1 MSDEALAD
9 AEASA
14 DAKASAKSGGS
25 DSPDL
30 RLCSRLQRDFD
41 ELNRA
46 VESSPKRAPPKL
58 ETQNPKPETPLPMPA
73 IGITGGVATGK
84 TTVARALLDIV
95 QGKLRVFFFS
105 ADFEARRLT
114 ESDFAVQ
121 EEIRSAF
128 GDRVFDPD
136 GSLARNRLREL
147 VFQEAKAR
155 KALEDILHPRIR
167 RAWIDQLGNEQLL
180 LAEIPLLY
188 ETAAERNFDLV
199 IVTAC
204 SRKSQ
209 KERLVSGRN
218 LSEALAEQVINAQ
231 MALDIKIQRAD
242 RVVWT
247 DCPPGLAALQ
257 VNQIAREIIDR
268 YGGAAN

>member
-1 MSDEALAD
+1 MSGQGPELESKNQSSVGCPTWPRLRRVTKLAG
-9 AEASA
+9 AHP
-14 DAKASAKSGGS
+14 GVS
-25 DSPDL
+25 DRGCRQTTL
-30 RLCSRLQRDFD
+30 YF
-41 ELNRA
+41 E
-46 VESSPKRAPPKL
+46 KTAPNPGETRNSKL
-58 ETQNPKPETPLPMPA
+58 ETPPMPA

-84 TTVARALLDIV
+84 TTVARALLEPLE
-95 QGKLRVFFFS
+95 GKFRLSLFS

-155 KALEDILHPRIR
+155 KTLEDILHPRIR
-167 RAWIDQLGNEQLL
+167 RAWMDQLGNEQLL

-231 MALDIKIQRAD
+231 MALEMKIQRAD

-247 DCPPGLAALQ
+247 DCPAGVTALQ

>member
-1 MSDEALAD
+1 
-9 AEASA
+9 
-14 DAKASAKSGGS
+14 
-25 DSPDL
+25 
-30 RLCSRLQRDFD
+30 
-41 ELNRA
+41 
-46 VESSPKRAPPKL
+46 
-58 ETQNPKPETPLPMPA
+58 MPA

-84 TTVARALLDIV
+84 TTVARTLLNLL
-95 QGKLRVFFFS
+95 QGELRVSLFS

-114 ESDFAVQ
+114 ETDFAVQ

-128 GDRVFDPD
+128 GNRVFDPD
-136 GSLARNRLREL
+136 GNLARNRLREL

-167 RAWIDQLGNEQLL
+167 RAWINQLGNEQLL
-180 LAEIPLLY
+180 IAEIPLLY
-188 ETAAERNFDLV
+188 ETAAERNFDLI

-209 KERLVSGRN
+209 GERLVRGRN
-218 LSEALAEQVINAQ
+218 LSGALAEQVINAQ
-231 MALDIKIQRAD
+231 MALETKVQRAD

-247 DCPPGLAALQ
+247 DCPVGVAALQ
-257 VNQIAREIIDR
+257 VNRLAREIIDR

>member
-1 MSDEALAD
+1 
-9 AEASA
+9 
-14 DAKASAKSGGS
+14 
-25 DSPDL
+25 
-30 RLCSRLQRDFD
+30 
-41 ELNRA
+41 
-46 VESSPKRAPPKL
+46 
-58 ETQNPKPETPLPMPA
+58 MPA

-84 TTVARALLDIV
+84 TAAARSLLEIL
-95 QGKLRVFFFS
+95 QGKLRVSFFS

-147 VFQEAKAR
+147 VFEEAKAR
-155 KALEDILHPRIR
+155 KTLEDILHPRIR

-231 MALDIKIQRAD
+231 IALEIKIQRAD

-247 DCPPGLAALQ
+247 DCPPGVAALQ
-257 VNQIAREIIDR
+257 ANQIAREIIDC

>member
-1 MSDEALAD
+1 
-9 AEASA
+9 
-14 DAKASAKSGGS
+14 
-25 DSPDL
+25 
-30 RLCSRLQRDFD
+30 
-41 ELNRA
+41 
-46 VESSPKRAPPKL
+46 
-58 ETQNPKPETPLPMPA
+58 
-73 IGITGGVATGK
+73 
-84 TTVARALLDIV
+84 
-95 QGKLRVFFFS
+95 
-105 ADFEARRLT
+105 
-114 ESDFAVQ
+114 
-121 EEIRSAF
+121 
-128 GDRVFDPD
+128 
-136 GSLARNRLREL
+136 LREL

-155 KALEDILHPRIR
+155 KTLEDILHPRIR

-188 ETAAERNFDLV
+188 ETAAERNFVLV

-231 MALDIKIQRAD
+231 MALELKIQCAD

-247 DCPPGLAALQ
+247 DCPPSVAGLQ

>member
-1 MSDEALAD
+1 
-9 AEASA
+9 
-14 DAKASAKSGGS
+14 
-25 DSPDL
+25 
-30 RLCSRLQRDFD
+30 
-41 ELNRA
+41 
-46 VESSPKRAPPKL
+46 
-58 ETQNPKPETPLPMPA
+58 MPA

-84 TTVARALLDIV
+84 TTVARALLDRLPGRLGV
-95 QGKLRVFFFS
+95 SLFS

-114 ESDFAVQ
+114 ETDFVVQ

-136 GSLARNRLREL
+136 GNLARNRLREL

-155 KALEDILHPRIR
+155 KTLEDILHPRIR
-167 RAWIDQLGNEQLL
+167 RAWVHQVASERLL

-188 ETAAERNFDLV
+188 ETVAEKYFDLI

-209 KERLVSGRN
+209 NERLVSGRD
-218 LSEALAEQVINAQ
+218 LPEALVEQMINAQ
-231 MALDIKIQRAD
+231 MALEAKIQRAD

-247 DCPPGLAALQ
+247 DCPPRITALQ
-257 VNQIAREIIDR
+257 VNRIAQEIIDC
-268 YGGAAN
+268 YGGPAN